1 MNPLVLE
8 ASVTTMAPAPP
19 GHRQRTVITFHAA
32 ATPERVGAVREV
44 LPLSLQPMLDQH
56 LEDFDARVG
65 VPFTIAETVAARG
78 R

>member
-1 MNPLVLE
+1 MNPQVLK
-8 ASVTTMAPAPP
+8 ASVPTMAPAPP
-19 GHRQRTVITFHAA
+19 GHRQRAVITFHAA

-44 LPLSLQPMLDQH
+44 LPLSLQPMFDQP

-65 VPFTIAETVAARG
+65 VPFTIAESVAARG